1 MFDRFR
7 ENRLKMKIIVEAGG
21 TKCKWGLIDS
31 QLITIETC
39 GFNPNSSPATA
50 LSAMCDTVLAQTTQP
65 VDSILWFGA
74 GCAADSNKKT
84 VGDTLRSAFNC
95 GNVQVFSDLEG
106 AAIALFGN
114 QPGIAAILGTGA
126 AAGYYNGKEIEQLA
140 PSLGYLL
147 GDEGSGAYIGKTL
160 IAKAIRGELSPNL
173 CKKFFEFAQA
183 SPAELIKNVYSANP
197 ANSYLA
203 GFVSFASENIAEPE
217 IAALID
223 DAFNLFHEK
232 HIALLDINNLPLG
245 FVGGVAWQ
253 FADILRGQCQ
263 KRGIE
268 IMILKDA
275 FSRLCELQSV

>member
-1 MFDRFR
+1 
-7 ENRLKMKIIVEAGG
+7 MKIVVEAGG

-31 QLITIETC
+31 QFLTIETC
-39 GFNPNSSPATA
+39 GFNPNSSPASA
-50 LSAMCDTVLAQTTQP
+50 LSALCNTVLAQTAKP

-95 GNVQVFSDLEG
+95 NNVQVFSDLES

-126 AAGYYNGKEIEQLA
+126 AAGYYNGKEIEHLA
-140 PSLGYLL
+140 PSLGYML

-160 IAKAIRGELSPNL
+160 ITKVIRKELSSDL

-203 GFVSFASENIAEPE
+203 GFVPFASANIAEPE
-217 IAALID
+217 IANLVA
-223 DAFNLFHEK
+223 DAFELFHEK
-232 HIALLDINNLPLG
+232 HIEPLKANNLPIG

-253 FADILRGQCQ
+253 FADILRAQYA
-263 KRGIE
+263 KRGQQIT
-268 IMILKDA
+268 ILKDA
-275 FSRLCELQSV
+275 FEHLCGSL